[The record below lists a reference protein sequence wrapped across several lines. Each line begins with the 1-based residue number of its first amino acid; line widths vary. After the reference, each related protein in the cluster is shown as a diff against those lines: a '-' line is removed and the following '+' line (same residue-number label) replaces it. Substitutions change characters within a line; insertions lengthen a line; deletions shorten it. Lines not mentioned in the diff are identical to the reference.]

1 MIEQRFGKIIKEQKS
16 QWGANITKMF
26 REEFENFTTIRRE
39 SVERLME
46 HNDCTEIAW
55 PWLQNY
61 GLKLFQD
68 GE

>member
-1 MIEQRFGKIIKEQKS
+1 
-16 QWGANITKMF
+16 MF